1 MYIILNNPMKSLM
14 ANLSKKALAG
24 LVEGAAATVGT
35 ILMKNMITQQNKS
48 AVKAKSKENQSSK
61 PDKKDFKEVE

>member
-1 MYIILNNPMKSLM
+1 MMIPKNLM
-14 ANLSKKALAG
+14 ADLSKKALAG

-48 AVKAKSKENQSSK
+48 GVKAKSKENQSSK